1 MTQRRQQA
9 GRPHGGPLPATGR
22 TEPGLHPTTGWP
34 PVAYEDRD
42 WTSTINEGRL
52 DVWQRLKTA
61 RPYKA
66 AVPPFIATLDPQLRP
81 EALTA
86 ALDATNEVTRF
97 DTEMAGLPVP
107 MPAVLLRTESA
118 SSSQIEH
125 LTSNARNIALAE
137 LGAPGKEN
145 ASLIVANTHAMAT
158 ALTAGGAVTPQT
170 ILAIH
175 AALLQ
180 TTEPDHAGT
189 WRDQQVWIGSSP
201 ISPHDADFVPPHA
214 DRVPELI
221 DDLCAFGQRADV
233 PPLVHAALLHA
244 QFETIHPFIDGNGRT
259 GRVLV
264 HTVLHGHGITRHTT
278 VPVSA
283 GLLRAPDRYFT
294 ALGAYR
300 DGDPSP
306 IVTEMS
312 AAALA
317 AVANGRQL
325 AGDILKIRQQW
336 REQIKARSD
345 SSAWRLADKL
355 FAQPVINV
363 DRATT
368 DLGVSAPAARAS
380 IATLVDAGVLTPTSD
395 ARRNRAWQATS
406 VLAAIDEFSRRAGRR
421 AAGR

>member
-1 MTQRRQQA
+1 M
-9 GRPHGGPLPATGR
+9 
-22 TEPGLHPTTGWP
+22 TEPAPTTGWP

-42 WTSTINEGRL
+42 WTSTNNEGHL
-52 DVWQRLKTA
+52 DVWQRIKTA
-61 RPYKA
+61 RPDKA
-66 AVPPFIATLDPQLRP
+66 AVPPFIAGLDPRLRP

-86 ALDATNEVTRF
+86 ALEATNEVTRF

-137 LGAPGKEN
+137 LGGPGKEN
-145 ASLIVANTHAMAT
+145 ASLVVANVHAMT
-158 ALTAGGAVTPQT
+158 AALNAGGAVTPDT

-175 AALLQ
+175 AALFR

-189 WRDQQVWIGSSP
+189 WRDQQVWIGASP
-201 ISPHDADFVPPHA
+201 ISPHDAGFVPPHA

-264 HTVLHGHGITRHTT
+264 HTVLQGHGITRHTT

-283 GLLRAPDRYFT
+283 GLLRAPGRYFA

-325 AGDILKIRQQW
+325 ADDILSIRQRW
-336 REQIKARSD
+336 REQIKARTD
-345 SSAWRLADKL
+345 SSAWRLADTL

-363 DRATT
+363 DRAVT

-395 ARRNRAWQATS
+395 ARRNRAWQATI
-406 VLAAIDEFSRRAGRR
+406 VLTAIDEFSRRAGRR
-421 AAGR
+421 TAGR

>member
-1 MTQRRQQA
+1 MDQRRDPA
-9 GRPHGGPLPATGR
+9 GQPQGDPKPSSADA
-22 TEPGLHPTTGWP
+22 EPDPHPTTGWP
-34 PVAYEDRD
+34 PVTYEDCD
-42 WTSTINEGRL
+42 WTSTINEGHL

-66 AVPPFIATLDPQLRP
+66 AVPPFIATLDPRLRP

-118 SSSQIEH
+118 SSSRIEH

-158 ALTAGGAVTPQT
+158 ALTAGGAVTPET

-180 TTEPDHAGT
+180 TSEPDHAGT

-221 DDLCAFGQRADV
+221 GDLCAFGKRADV

-283 GLLRAPDRYFT
+283 GLLRAPDRYFA

-306 IVTEMS
+306 IVTEMA

-317 AVANGRQL
+317 AVVNGRQL
-325 AGDILKIRQQW
+325 ADDILTIRQQW
-336 REQIKARSD
+336 REQIKARTD
-345 SSAWRLADKL
+345 SSAWLLADAL

-363 DRATT
+363 DRAVT

-380 IATLVDAGVLTPTSD
+380 IATLVDAAVLTPTSD

>member
-1 MTQRRQQA
+1 VTQRRHQA
-9 GRPHGGPLPATGR
+9 GRPDGGPLPAAGR
-22 TEPGLHPTTGWP
+22 TESDPDPTTGWP
-34 PVAYEDRD
+34 PIAYEDRD
-42 WTSTINEGRL
+42 WTSTINEGHL
-52 DVWQRLKTA
+52 DVWQRLRTA

-66 AVPPFIATLDPQLRP
+66 AVPPFIATLDPRLRP

-145 ASLIVANTHAMAT
+145 ASLIVANTHAMTT
-158 ALTAGGAVTPQT
+158 ALTAGGAVTPET

-175 AALLQ
+175 AALLE
-180 TTEPDHAGT
+180 TAEPDHAGR

-221 DDLCAFGQRADV
+221 GDLCAFGHRADV

-264 HTVLHGHGITRHTT
+264 HTVLRDHGITRHTT

-283 GLLRAPDRYFT
+283 GLLRAPARYFA

-300 DGDPSP
+300 DGDPDP

-325 AGDILKIRQQW
+325 ADDILTIRQQW
-336 REQIKARSD
+336 RDQIKARTD
-345 SSAWRLADKL
+345 SSAWRLADRL
-355 FAQPVINV
+355 FAQPVLNV

-406 VLAAIDEFSRRAGRR
+406 VLAAVDEFSRRAGRR

>member
-1 MTQRRQQA
+1 MNERRE
-9 GRPHGGPLPATGR
+9 P
-22 TEPGLHPTTGWP
+22 PGLPPGDPAPSNTQAEPDPNPTTGWP
-34 PVAYEDRD
+34 PVTYEDRD
-42 WTSTINEGRL
+42 WTSTVNEGHL
-52 DVWQRLKTA
+52 DVWQRIKNA

-66 AVPPFIATLDPQLRP
+66 AVPPLIADLEPRLRP
-81 EALTA
+81 AALTA
-86 ALDATNEVTRF
+86 ASDATNEVTRF

-137 LGAPGKEN
+137 LGGPGKEN
-145 ASLIVANTHAMAT
+145 ASLIVANAHAMTT
-158 ALTAGGAVTPQT
+158 ALNAGDAVTAET

-180 TTEPDHAGT
+180 STETDHAGA

-201 ISPHDADFVPPHA
+201 ISPHDAGFVPPHA

-264 HTVLHGHGITRHTT
+264 HTVLRDHGITRHTT

-283 GLLRAPDRYFT
+283 GLLRAPGRYFD

-300 DGDPSP
+300 DGDPNL

-325 AGDILKIRQQW
+325 AGEILSIRQQW
-336 REQIKARSD
+336 RDQIKARTD
-345 SSAWRLADKL
+345 SSAWRLADVL

-363 DRATT
+363 DRAVA

-380 IATLVDAGVLTPTSD
+380 LATLVDAGVLTPTSD
-395 ARRNRAWQATS
+395 ARRNRVWQATS
-406 VLAAIDEFSRRAGRR
+406 VLAAIDAFSRRAGRR
-421 AAGR
+421 TAGR

>member
-1 MTQRRQQA
+1 MA
-9 GRPHGGPLPATGR
+9 NVHAM
-22 TEPGLHPTTGWP
+22 
-34 PVAYEDRD
+34 
-42 WTSTINEGRL
+42 
-52 DVWQRLKTA
+52 
-61 RPYKA
+61 
-66 AVPPFIATLDPQLRP
+66 
-81 EALTA
+81 TA
-86 ALDATNEVTRF
+86 ALN
-97 DTEMAGLPVP
+97 
-107 MPAVLLRTESA
+107 
-118 SSSQIEH
+118 
-125 LTSNARNIALAE
+125 
-137 LGAPGKEN
+137 
-145 ASLIVANTHAMAT
+145 
-158 ALTAGGAVTPQT
+158 AGGTVTPET

-180 TTEPDHAGT
+180 GAEPDHAGT

-221 DDLCAFGQRADV
+221 DDLCAFGRRADV
-233 PPLVHAALLHA
+233 PPLVQAAVLHA

-264 HTVLHGHGITRHTT
+264 HTVLRDHGITRHTT

-283 GLLRAPDRYFT
+283 GLLRAPGRYFT
-294 ALGAYR
+294 ALSAYR
-300 DGDPSP
+300 DGDPDP

-325 AGDILKIRQQW
+325 AGDILMIREQW
-336 REQIKARSD
+336 RDRIKARAD

-355 FAQPVINV
+355 FAQPVINT
-363 DRATT
+363 DRAIT

-406 VLAAIDEFSRRAGRR
+406 VLAAIDEFARRAGRR
-421 AAGR
+421 TAGR

>member
-1 MTQRRQQA
+1 MNDRRQPTGQNH
-9 GRPHGGPLPATGR
+9 RGPRFDARR
-22 TEPGLHPTTGWP
+22 TEPGLHPTTDWP
-34 PVAYEDRD
+34 PVTYEDRD
-42 WTSTINEGRL
+42 WTSTLDEGHL
-52 DVWQRLKTA
+52 DVWQRIRTA
-61 RPYKA
+61 RPYRA
-66 AVPPFIATLDPQLRP
+66 SVPPFIADLDPRLRP
-81 EALTA
+81 DALTA

-125 LTSNARNIALAE
+125 LTSDARNIALAE
-137 LGAPGKEN
+137 LGTPGKEN
-145 ASLIVANTHAMAT
+145 AALIVANVHAMTT
-158 ALTAGGAVTPQT
+158 AMDARGGVTPET

-175 AALLQ
+175 SALLRS
-180 TTEPDHAGT
+180 TEPDHAGT

-201 ISPHDADFVPPHA
+201 ISPHDADLVPPHA
-214 DRVPELI
+214 DRVAGLI
-221 DDLCAFGQRADV
+221 DDLTGFGRRTDV

-264 HTVLHGHGITRHTT
+264 HTVLRDHGITRNTT

-283 GLLRAPDRYFT
+283 GLLRATDRYFA
-294 ALGAYR
+294 ALDAYR

-325 AGDILKIRQQW
+325 AADILTIRQQW
-336 REQIKARSD
+336 RARITARTD
-345 SSAWRLADKL
+345 SSAWRLADTL

-363 DRATT
+363 DHAIT

-380 IATLVDAGVLTPTSD
+380 IATLVEAGVLTSISD
-395 ARRNRAWQATS
+395 ARRNRAWQAPH
-406 VLAAIDEFSRRAGRR
+406 VLTAIDEFSRRAGRR

>member
-1 MTQRRQQA
+1 MTQPRRPP
-9 GRPHGGPLPATGR
+9 GRPDGGHRSSTARP
-22 TEPGLHPTTGWP
+22 EPDLHLTTGWP
-34 PVAYEDRD
+34 PVGYEDRD
-42 WTSTINEGRL
+42 WASTIDEGHL

-61 RPYKA
+61 RPYQA
-66 AVPPFIATLDPQLRP
+66 AVPPFIADLDPRLRP
-81 EALTA
+81 DALTA
-86 ALDATNEVTRF
+86 ALEATNEVTRF

-137 LGAPGKEN
+137 LGGPGKEN
-145 ASLIVANTHAMAT
+145 AALIVANARAITT
-158 ALTAGGAVTPQT
+158 ALNAGGTVTPDT

-180 TTEPDHAGT
+180 AAEPEHAGT

-201 ISPHDADFVPPHA
+201 ISPHDADFIPPHA

-221 DDLCAFGQRADV
+221 DDLTAFGRRSDV
-233 PPLVHAALLHA
+233 PPLVHAAPLH
-244 QFETIHPFIDGNGRT
+244 
-259 GRVLV
+259 
-264 HTVLHGHGITRHTT
+264 
-278 VPVSA
+278 
-283 GLLRAPDRYFT
+283 
-294 ALGAYR
+294 
-300 DGDPSP
+300 
-306 IVTEMS
+306 
-312 AAALA
+312 

-325 AGDILKIRQQW
+325 ANDILTIRQQW
-336 REQIKARSD
+336 RDQIKARTD
-345 SSAWRLADKL
+345 SSAWRLADQL

-406 VLAAIDEFSRRAGRR
+406 VLTAIDEFSRRAGRR
-421 AAGR
+421 TAGR

>member
-1 MTQRRQQA
+1 M
-9 GRPHGGPLPATGR
+9 
-22 TEPGLHPTTGWP
+22 
-34 PVAYEDRD
+34 
-42 WTSTINEGRL
+42 
-52 DVWQRLKTA
+52 WQRIRSA

-66 AVPPFIATLDPQLRP
+66 AVPPFIADLDPRLRP

-97 DTEMAGLPVP
+97 DAEMAGLPVP

-137 LGAPGKEN
+137 LGAPVKEN
-145 ASLIVANTHAMAT
+145 AALIVANAHAMTT
-158 ALTAGGAVTPQT
+158 ALHAGETVTPET

-175 AALLQ
+175 ASLLQ
-180 TTEPDHAGT
+180 AAEPEHAGR
-189 WRDQQVWIGSSP
+189 WRDQQVWIGASP

-221 DDLCAFGQRADV
+221 DDLSAFGQRTDV

-244 QFETIHPFIDGNGRT
+244 QFETIHPFVDGNGRT

-264 HTVLHGHGITRHTT
+264 HTILRGRGITQHTT

-283 GLLRAPDRYFT
+283 GLLRATDRYFA

-300 DGDPSP
+300 AGDPDP

-325 AGDILKIRQQW
+325 ARDILTIRQQW
-336 REQIKARSD
+336 LDQIKARSD
-345 SSAWRLADKL
+345 SSAWRLADLL
-355 FAQPVINV
+355 FAQPVINT
-363 DRATT
+363 DRAVR
-368 DLGVSAPAARAS
+368 DLGVSPPAARAS
-380 IATLVDAGVLTPTSD
+380 IATLVEAEVLRPTSD
-395 ARRNRAWQATS
+395 ARRNRAWQAS
-406 VLAAIDEFSRRAGRR
+406 EVLTAIDEFARRAGRR
-421 AAGR
+421 TAGR

>member
-1 MTQRRQQA
+1 MNQRREPA
-9 GRPHGGPLPATGR
+9 GQSQGDPRPSSAHA
-22 TEPGLHPTTGWP
+22 EPDPPPTTGWP
-34 PVAYEDRD
+34 PVAYEDRE
-42 WTSTINEGRL
+42 WTSTINEGHL
-52 DVWQRLKTA
+52 DVWQRIKTA

-66 AVPPFIATLDPQLRP
+66 AVPPFITDLDPRLRP
-81 EALTA
+81 DALTA

-137 LGAPGKEN
+137 LGGSGKEN
-145 ASLIVANTHAMAT
+145 ASLIVANARAMTT
-158 ALTAGGAVTPQT
+158 ALNAGDTVTAET

-180 TTEPDHAGT
+180 STEPDHAGT

-201 ISPHDADFVPPHA
+201 FSPHDADFVPPHA

-233 PPLVHAALLHA
+233 PPLVQAALLHA

-264 HTVLHGHGITRHTT
+264 HTVLRDHGITRHTT

-283 GLLRAPDRYFT
+283 GLLHAPGRYFD

-300 DGDPSP
+300 DGDLNP

-325 AGDILKIRQQW
+325 AGDILGIRQQW
-336 REQIKARSD
+336 REQIKARTD
-345 SSAWRLADKL
+345 SSVWRLADAL

-363 DRATT
+363 DRAIS
-368 DLGVSAPAARAS
+368 DLGVSAPAARSS
-380 IATLVDAGVLTPTSD
+380 IATLVEAGVLTPTSD

-406 VLAAIDEFSRRAGRR
+406 VLAAIDDFSRRAGRR
-421 AAGR
+421 SAGR

>member
-1 MTQRRQQA
+1 MTQPRQPA
-9 GRPHGGPLPATGR
+9 GRPHGGQRPSVAR
-22 TEPGLHPTTGWP
+22 TEPDPSHGWP
-34 PVAYEDRD
+34 PVDYEDRD
-42 WTSTINEGRL
+42 WASTLDEGHL

-61 RPYKA
+61 RPYQA
-66 AVPPFIATLDPQLRP
+66 AVPPFIADLDPRLRP

-145 ASLIVANTHAMAT
+145 AALIVANARAMTT
-158 ALTAGGAVTPQT
+158 ALNAGGTVTPDT

-175 AALLQ
+175 ATLLQ
-180 TTEPDHAGT
+180 AAEPEHAGT

-201 ISPHDADFVPPHA
+201 ISPHGTDFVPPHA

-221 DDLCAFGQRADV
+221 DDLTAFGQRSDV

-264 HTVLHGHGITRHTT
+264 HTVLRSHGITRHTT

-283 GLLRAPDRYFT
+283 GLLRATDRYFA

-306 IVTEMS
+306 IVTETS

-325 AGDILKIRQQW
+325 AGDILTIRQQW
-336 REQIKARSD
+336 RDQIKARTD
-345 SSAWRLADKL
+345 SSAWRLADQM
-355 FAQPVINV
+355 FALPVINA

-368 DLGVSAPAARAS
+368 NLGVSAPAARAS
-380 IATLVDAGVLTPTSD
+380 IATLVDAGILTPTSD
-395 ARRNRAWQATS
+395 ARRNRAWQATN
-406 VLAAIDEFSRRAGRR
+406 VLTAIDDFARRAGRR
-421 AAGR
+421 TAGR